1 MKNID
6 INKIVVSEKVF
17 FGKKSFKY
25 FTGYK
30 DARKIRPI
38 CIFLPKISVY
48 RRDSDGTKYM
58 GFLIKDDEI
67 LKIYIEFW
75 EKVKNSIKKEFDSD
89 PVYNQK
95 YLKAKIKSYNG
106 KIN

>member
-1 MKNID
+1 MKVYIKIIIEFGDTKIGKHKLHRYKRPISMKNID

-58 GFLIKDDEI
+58 F
-67 LKIYIEFW
+67 
-75 EKVKNSIKKEFDSD
+75 FD
-89 PVYNQK
+89 K
-95 YLKAKIKSYNG
+95 R
-106 KIN
+106 